1 MFDNYEPELMYSG
14 NPILTTPD
22 ELFDWAEIKN

>member
-1 MFDNYEPELMYSG
+1 MYEKFEPELMYRG

-22 ELFDWAEIKN
+22 ELFDWAKCHE